1 MVHWG
6 RRGRSEEARIQRL
19 TFLSQQL
26 TLEKRREKI
35 NTNQTVRDAALHGW
49 IRVTVGLSPWE
60 HYSAINKK
68 INKPFIYL
76 FSLPSPSPLISPLLL
91 QGALL
96 PSVSSAEGVFG
107 RSRSRKDKKSRVEGV
122 WKRRKRAKII
132 LTISSNHVTSQGW
145 QKRCPSFMP
154 LLLLQLQV
162 SFPQASSD
170 SLRPPHPC
178 RYLSIPLQPW
188 AQLSGAPSLGWR
200 QPSGFTGSVWE

>member
-1 MVHWG
+1 MVHRG
-6 RRGRSEEARIQRL
+6 RRGRSEEARIKRL

-76 FSLPSPSPLISPLLL
+76 FSLPSPSPLISLLLL

-96 PSVSSAEGVFG
+96 PSVSSAEGVFAEG
-107 RSRSRKDKKSRVEGV
+107 GFARGCSRKDK
-122 WKRRKRAKII
+122 
-132 LTISSNHVTSQGW
+132 N
-145 QKRCPSFMP
+145 P
-154 LLLLQLQV
+154 
-162 SFPQASSD
+162 
-170 SLRPPHPC
+170 
-178 RYLSIPLQPW
+178 
-188 AQLSGAPSLGWR
+188 GWR
-200 QPSGFTGSVWE
+200 ERGEEESG

>member
-1 MVHWG
+1 MQCGRIGPVLLLKQPGSVTEPGWMWQRPGQLRVGSVVWGQTLRLCGVHWG

-35 NTNQTVRDAALHGW
+35 NANQTVRDAALHGW

-96 PSVSSAEGVFG
+96 PSVSFAEGVFG
-107 RSRSRKDKKSRVEGV
+107 RSRSRKDK
-122 WKRRKRAKII
+122 
-132 LTISSNHVTSQGW
+132 NQGW
-145 QKRCPSFMP
+145 RECGKEESGQKLF
-154 LLLLQLQV
+154 
-162 SFPQASSD
+162 
-170 SLRPPHPC
+170 
-178 RYLSIPLQPW
+178 
-188 AQLSGAPSLGWR
+188 
-200 QPSGFTGSVWE
+200 